1 MFLAFCGNFMIVMKF
16 GGTSVK
22 DAQAIV
28 RVANIV
34 KSELESGFI
43 VVSAFASIT
52 NSIVKIISCLKNNNM
67 PDVAKEVT
75 KISNYH
81 RIVISELML
90 HEELNKYIDDKIN
103 ELSQF
108 IEALN
113 ILGEVTPKSSDLLLS
128 FGETLSSYIIYH
140 AFLKL
145 GLSVKYFD
153 SKLLI
158 KTDSIHNEAN
168 VDFKKS
174 NDLIGKCSNEFLNNF
189 QFILTQGFIASNSEG
204 HITTLGRGGSDYS
217 AAIIASAIGAD
228 KLEIWTDVNG
238 VLTSDPK
245 IIKEALLVKTLSYK
259 EAAEIAYFGA
269 KVLHPKTIYPA
280 IKKGIPVYVLN
291 SYKPELKGTKIISDK
306 GRVKIIKAIAFR
318 KGIIVINIHSSGM
331 LGAYGF
337 LYRVFEIFKKFE
349 TSVDLVTT
357 SEVSISLTIDS
368 ENNLSA
374 IVEELKKFA
383 TISIKRGQAILS
395 AIGEGIRD
403 TAGIGARFFNA
414 LKGINITMVSIGAS
428 EVNISI
434 IVSEKD
440 LEQAVIQ
447 LHKEFFSGKLNPD
460 IFEKIEQ

>member
-1 MFLAFCGNFMIVMKF
+1 MIVMKF

-22 DAQAIV
+22 DAEAIL

-34 KSELESGFI
+34 KSQRERGFI
-43 VVSAFASIT
+43 VVSAFATIT
-52 NSIVKIISCLKNNNM
+52 NSIVNIISALRNFKM
-67 PDVAKEVT
+67 SDVMKEIT
-75 KISNYH
+75 KIGNYH
-81 RIVISELML
+81 RVVVSELNL

-103 ELSQF
+103 ELTQF
-108 IEALN
+108 VEALN
-113 ILGEVTPKSSDLLLS
+113 ILGEVTPKSSDLLLA

-140 AFLKL
+140 AFLKI
-145 GLSVKYFD
+145 GISVKYYD

-168 VDFKKS
+168 VDFKIS
-174 NDLIGKCSNEFLNNF
+174 NNLIKNCSDEYLRDF
-189 QFILTQGFIASNSEG
+189 QFIITQGFIASNNEG

-217 AAIIASAIGAD
+217 AAIIASAIAAD

-291 SYKPELKGTKIISDK
+291 SFKPEIQGTKIISDK
-306 GRVKIIKAIAFR
+306 GRAKIIKAIAFR

-337 LYRVFEIFKKFE
+337 LYRVFEIFKKYE
-349 TSVDLVTT
+349 TPVDLVTT

-374 IVEELKKFA
+374 IVDELKKFA

-403 TAGIGARFFNA
+403 TAGIAARFFTS
-414 LKGINITMVSIGAS
+414 LKGINISMVSIGAS
-428 EVNISI
+428 EVNLSI

-440 LEQAVIQ
+440 LEQAVKL
-447 LHKEFFSGKLNPD
+447 LHTEFFSGKLNPD
-460 IFEKIEQ
+460 IFEKID